1 MFLATETPCASGLAE
16 TDAETHAAFA
26 KVSAPDAGLVGS
38 MGSAGR
44 TSIYFLRFPLC
55 QDLSISEPMSPHK
68 GQPLMSV
75 RQINKRSWD
84 GNAHTPLV
92 VSFMSLYNL
101 M

>member
-1 MFLATETPCASGLAE
+1 
-16 TDAETHAAFA
+16 
-26 KVSAPDAGLVGS
+26 

-75 RQINKRSWD
+75 RQINKRSWE
-84 GNAHTPLV
+84 V
-92 VSFMSLYNL
+92 RSIVW
-101 M
+101 